1 MRCANTFWRLIVPAS
16 KPESSA
22 PRHAKHRERRRAA
35 GFREIL
41 LWVHEDDAEAVKAYA
56 AKKLKAADTEGVF
69 VWRRKGSLV

>member
-1 MRCANTFWRLIVPAS
+1 MPAN

-35 GFREIL
+35 GFTEII
-41 LWVHEDDAEAVKAYA
+41 LWVHESDVISVRAYA
-56 AKKLKAADTEGVF
+56 AKKLKAADVDGVF

>member
-1 MRCANTFWRLIVPAS
+1 MPAK

-35 GFREIL
+35 GFTEII
-41 LWVHEDDAEAVKAYA
+41 LWAHVDDVEAVRAYA

>member
-1 MRCANTFWRLIVPAS
+1 VPAS

-35 GFREIL
+35 GFTEVI
-41 LWVHEDDAEAVKAYA
+41 LWVHSSDVEAVRAYA

>member
-1 MRCANTFWRLIVPAS
+1 MTAN

-35 GFREIL
+35 GFTEVI
-41 LWVHEDDAEAVKAYA
+41 LWVHCSDVEAVRAYA

-69 VWRRKGSLV
+69 VWRRKGQIYD

>member
-1 MRCANTFWRLIVPAS
+1 MPAN

-35 GFREIL
+35 GFTEII
-41 LWVHEDDAEAVKAYA
+41 LWAHVDDVEAVRAYA

>member
-1 MRCANTFWRLIVPAS
+1 MPA
-16 KPESSA
+16 KKTESSA

-35 GFREIL
+35 GFTEVI
-41 LWVHEDDAEAVKAYA
+41 LWVHASDVEAVRAYA

>member
-1 MRCANTFWRLIVPAS
+1 MPAN

-35 GFREIL
+35 GFTEVI
-41 LWVHEDDAEAVKAYA
+41 LWVHASDVEAVRAYA

>member
-1 MRCANTFWRLIVPAS
+1 MPA

-35 GFREIL
+35 GFTEVIL
-41 LWVHEDDAEAVKAYA
+41 WSHVDDVEALRAYA
-56 AKKLKAADTEGVF
+56 AKKLKAADVDGVF

>member
-1 MRCANTFWRLIVPAS
+1 MPAS

-35 GFREIL
+35 GFTEVI
-41 LWVHEDDAEAVKAYA
+41 LWVHCSDVEAVRAYA